1 MKDQESRGTE
11 KHCWGETPGEE
22 EISGQMNPG
31 AGWGGGTGALAVRGH
46 WAAKRIPEPWFL
58 RKVDSNILIKGIP
71 KLENIGT
78 KIRWRFPFLR
88 SGPPGAL
95 LNHGGIS

>member
-46 WAAKRIPEPWFL
+46 WEEQDPLA
-58 RKVDSNILIKGIP
+58 S
-71 KLENIGT
+71 GT
-78 KIRWRFPFLR
+78 R
-88 SGPPGAL
+88 SVHR
-95 LNHGGIS
+95 HGLQAEGTRSEQSCPCC